1 MFEKPFLHFGD
12 NQINVKSKRIIAHI
26 INLNKAKEEGIMTVN
41 AAQQFMN
48 QVKKDAALQKKL
60 MSAGDNVQAIMKVAA
75 EAGYKFS
82 SDEFVAAS
90 VREWAQAAE
99 ALEETELDNVAG
111 GGGNTK
117 SAAGAC
123 YTLGSGPDCTGSG
136 NATP

>member
-1 MFEKPFLHFGD
+1 
-12 NQINVKSKRIIAHI
+12 
-26 INLNKAKEEGIMTVN
+26 MTVN

-60 MSAGDNVQAIMKVAA
+60 LAAGDNAQAIMKIAA

-99 ALEETELDNVAG
+99 ALNESELDSVAG

-117 SAAGAC
+117 AGAGAC
-123 YTLGSGPDCTGSG
+123 YTLGNGPDCKT
-136 NATP
+136 T